1 MHEQIKMPYF
11 PSHQT
16 TNTTQPPYNCFSSL
30 SLTQY
35 GDGVKVYSGCVLC
48 RNGVFGKWEGE
59 RKKKV
64 QKLRYD
70 SWLLKERCETVVKD
84 VRT

>member
-1 MHEQIKMPYF
+1 
-11 PSHQT
+11 
-16 TNTTQPPYNCFSSL
+16 
-30 SLTQY
+30 
-35 GDGVKVYSGCVLC
+35 VYSGCMLC

-70 SWLLKERCETVVKD
+70 SWLLKERCETLVKD